1 MNTSETALFLL
12 ILGIMLLLA
21 RGLGEMFR
29 AIKQPMIIG
38 EILAGIILGPTVL
51 GMLAPD
57 IYNQF
62 FTASA
67 AITSA
72 LNGLAMLGVVLLL
85 IVSGLEVD
93 LGVLIRQSKVAGLTS
108 ITGIAFTFAAGF
120 GLSYLFPAFLGMA
133 PEKNHLIFSVFI
145 GTALSITALPVVA
158 KILMD
163 LKLFKSEI
171 GFTVIAAAM
180 LNDITGWIIFS
191 ILIAQISDSSH
202 GFSPQTTVLLM
213 FTFLLVTLVF
223 GRKLFNRILPV
234 IQKKFSFPGSVLNF
248 IFIAG
253 LAGAAFTEYIGIHA
267 IFGAFIVGIAIGDSA
282 HLKEETREIIQQFVT
297 NIFAPLFFVS
307 IGLRVNFILN
317 FDFFLTL
324 TLIVVATASKVT
336 GSALGARAA
345 GMGQT
350 ESMAVGFGMN
360 AHGAMEIILGL
371 LALEYGLI
379 GERTFVALV
388 IMAIVTSVIS
398 GPLMSVYAERLRKLR
413 TLKGLLSP
421 ASVYI
426 TEARTKDEVIRELCK
441 KAAARYRTDETSL
454 RIAVLAREESSSTGL
469 VNGLALPHARI
480 TVKEPLILCA
490 LSQKGIEF
498 DSMDRKPSHIIFLLI
513 TPLAMPELQLQLLS
527 DIAKPFDSDELALAV
542 SKDPGSFYAL
552 LSEKIT

>member
-1 MNTSETALFLL
+1 MNASETALFLL
-12 ILGIMLLLA
+12 ILAIMLLLA

-29 AIKQPMIIG
+29 AIKQPMVIG

-57 IYNQF
+57 IYNSLFSGSQ
-62 FTASA
+62 
-67 AITSA
+67 AIGIA
-72 LNGLAMLGVVLLL
+72 LSSFALVGVVMLL

-93 LGVLIRQSKVAGLTS
+93 LSILVRQSKVAFY
-108 ITGIAFTFAAGF
+108 TGMMGIVFPFTLGFTAAWFAPGF
-120 GLSYLFPAFLGMA
+120 MGMHPDIDGIVFA
-133 PEKNHLIFSVFI
+133 LFI

-158 KILMD
+158 KTLMD
-163 LKLFKSEI
+163 LNLFKSEI
-171 GFTVIAAAM
+171 GYIIIASAM
-180 LNDITGWIIFS
+180 FNDIIGWLIFS
-191 ILIAQISDSSH
+191 IILSMISGADHGMGIGSTIGYTLLFVFVMLI
-202 GFSPQTTVLLM
+202 
-213 FTFLLVTLVF
+213 F
-223 GRKLFNRILPV
+223 GRKLFNRV
-234 IQKKFSFPGSVLNF
+234 IPFIQTKFSFPGSILNF
-248 IFIAG
+248 IFILGFSA
-253 LAGAAFTEYIGIHA
+253 AAFTEYIGVHA
-267 IFGAFIVGIAIGDSA
+267 IFGAFIIGIAVGDSA
-282 HLKEETREIIQQFVT
+282 HLKENTRETIQQFVT
-297 NIFAPLFFVS
+297 NIFAPLFFIS
-307 IGLRVNFILN
+307 IGLRINFYDN
-317 FDFFLTL
+317 FDFLLTIFFI
-324 TLIVVATASKVT
+324 LIATVAKVV
-336 GSALGARAA
+336 GCGLGARMG
-345 GMGQT
+345 GMSYN
-350 ESMAVGFGMN
+350 EAMAVGFGMN
-360 AHGAMEIILGL
+360 SRGAMEIILGL

-379 GERTFVALV
+379 TEKTFVALV

-498 DSMDRKPSHIIFLLI
+498 DSMDREPSYIIFLLI